1 MYKYIMNCSV
11 NKKNLLLV
19 LSIIAVA
26 ILMYFCIFVSYT
38 ESFTNTDISSKED
51 LYNLLSENDVAI
63 VKFYVNY
70 CGWCKKLAPTWN
82 EFEKE
87 YHNKTINGKKIMVL
101 SVDCEKNPDMC
112 RLFKIKGYPTI
123 LIIKNNETI
132 EYNDERTVT
141 AFKNVVNNVC
151 RS

>member
-1 MYKYIMNCSV
+1 MNCFV

-19 LSIIAVA
+19 LLVLLVVFA
-26 ILMYFCIFVSYT
+26 ITIMYFSIYLSYNI

-51 LYNLLSENDVAI
+51 LYDLLSEDDIAI

-87 YHNKTINGKKIMVL
+87 YNNKKINGKKIMVL
-101 SVDCEKNPDMC
+101 SVDCEKHPDMC

-141 AFKNVVNNVC
+141 ALKNVVTNVC
-151 RS
+151 K

>member
-1 MYKYIMNCSV
+1 MKNCI
-11 NKKNLLLV
+11 KKNLV
-19 LSIIAVA
+19 SILS
-26 ILMYFCIFVSYT
+26 LIFVIIVLIYVFT
-38 ESFTNTDISSKED
+38 YKINKESFTNVEISSKED
-51 LYNLLSENDVAI
+51 LYSLLSKDDVAI

-101 SVDCEKNPDMC
+101 SVDCEKHPDMC
-112 RLFKIKGYPTI
+112 RLFKIRGYPTI

-132 EYNDERTVT
+132 EYNDERTV
-141 AFKNVVNNVC
+141 AALKNVVTNVC